1 MSQSSQPP
9 SGAGPGA
16 AAASARAAEL
26 RERLDRA
33 NHQYYTLDAPQ
44 LSDADYDR
52 LFRELQ
58 QLEAEHPELRRVDSP
73 TQRVGAAPAEGFA
86 TVRHERSMLS
96 LSNVFSEAE
105 LADFDRRVRERLK
118 WPAAAGEIDYAAE
131 PKLDG
136 LAVSLLYESGELLRG
151 ATRGDG
157 SSGEDI
163 TANLRTVASI
173 PLRLAGDD
181 WPRRLEVRGEVFM
194 PLAGFARMN
203 EAARARGEKTFVNPR
218 NAAAGSLRQLDS
230 RITARRPL
238 DFCAYA
244 TGVVEGG
251 ELPASHYAILQ
262 RLADWGLPV
271 SPELRR
277 VAGVAG
283 CLDYYREIGA
293 RRAALGYDIDGV
305 VYKVDDLDLQQR
317 LGYVARAPRW
327 ATAHKFPAQEESTE
341 LLDVEFQVGR
351 SGALTPV
358 ARLRPVFVG
367 GVTVANAT
375 LHNMDEIRRKDVHIG
390 DAVIVRRAG
399 DVIPEVVAVI
409 AERRPAAARA
419 VALPATCPV
428 CGSQVVQA
436 QGEVVA
442 RCSGGL
448 ICAAQRKQAIRHFAS
463 RRAMDID
470 GLGDKL
476 VEQLVDA
483 GLVERVDQLYALQA
497 GQLAGLERMGEKSA
511 ANLLAAIERSKSTTL
526 ARFLFALGIPEVGE
540 TTAAALAAHFA
551 DLDAL
556 MAARREDF
564 IASRGLHGIG
574 ETRAQAIVDYL
585 AARPE
590 LEEPGG
596 DFAEWLAAQGI
607 ARLSRAN
614 AQALAG
620 RYPTLAALRVAGA
633 EDLANRRQSLVEGV
647 GETVAEH
654 IAGFFAEAHNRE
666 VIAALR
672 AAGLHWPAS
681 AAPARELGD
690 DSGGDG
696 DGDGDGD
703 GNGDALAGNTYVLTG
718 TLAGMTRDQARERL
732 LARGAKVTGS
742 VSKKTT
748 AVIAGSD
755 PGSKV
760 AKAESLGVPVL
771 GEAQLAELLGG
782 G

>member
-1 MSQSSQPP
+1 MTAS
-9 SGAGPGA
+9 ADA
-16 AAASARAAEL
+16 AARRAAEL
-26 RERLDRA
+26 RERLERA
-33 NHQYYTLDAPQ
+33 NHEYYALDAPQ

-58 QLEAEHPELRRVDSP
+58 QLEAEHPQLQRVDSP
-73 TQRVGAAPAEGFA
+73 TRRVGAAPAEGFA
-86 TVRHERSMLS
+86 TLRHERPMLS

-118 WPAAAGEIDYAAE
+118 WPAASEMDYVAE

-136 LAVSLLYESGELLRG
+136 LAVSLLYESGELVRG

-163 TANLRTVASI
+163 SANLRTVSSI
-173 PLRLAGDD
+173 PLQLAGDG

-244 TGVVEGG
+244 VGVVEGG

-271 SPELRR
+271 NGEVRR

-293 RRAALGYDIDGV
+293 RRAELGYDIDGV

-317 LGYVARAPRW
+317 LGFVSRAPRW

-351 SGALTPV
+351 TGALTPV

-409 AERRPAAARA
+409 AERRPAGARP
-419 VALPATCPV
+419 VAMPEACPV
-428 CGSQVVQA
+428 CGSQVLQA
-436 QGEVVA
+436 QGEAVA

-476 VEQLVDA
+476 VEQLVDT
-483 GLVERVDQLYALQA
+483 GLIEHVDQLYALDA

-511 ANLLAAIERSKSTTL
+511 ANLVAAIEHSKSTTL

-540 TTAAALAAHFA
+540 TTAAALAAHFG
-551 DLDAL
+551 DLEPL

-574 ETRAQAIVDYL
+574 ETKARAIVDYL
-585 AARPE
+585 AARPG
-590 LEEPGG
+590 LEQPAG

-607 ARLSRAN
+607 PRLSRAN
-614 AQALAG
+614 ARTLAEH
-620 RYPTLAALRVAGA
+620 YPTLAALRGTSV

-672 AAGLHWPAS
+672 AAGVHWPAADEPPVAGV
-681 AAPARELGD
+681 AAGD
-690 DSGGDG
+690 DDALA
-696 DGDGDGD
+696 
-703 GNGDALAGNTYVLTG
+703 GNTLVGNTLAGNTYVLTG
-718 TLAGMTRDQARERL
+718 TLAGMTRDEARARL
-732 LARGAKVTGS
+732 TARGAKVTGS

-748 AVIAGSD
+748 AVIAGSE

-760 AKAESLGVPVL
+760 AKAESLGVAVL
-771 GEAQLAELLGG
+771 GEAELAALLGEG
-782 G
+782 